1 MQRLTPY
8 KRPFTFVGIDY
19 LGPVEVSVG
28 RRSEKRWIVLFTC
41 LVVRAIHL
49 EVAYNLTAQSCI
61 MAIRRFICRRGPAA
75 EYFSDNGT
83 NLKAASKEFVHQLQ
97 VIRNECAEEFTS
109 ARTKWHFNPPAAPHM
124 GGIWERMV
132 RTVKNVMT
140 VLNDARRL
148 TDEILHTSLAE
159 TEDMVN
165 SRPLVYAPQ
174 ESQYE
179 SLSPNHFLRGIA
191 ANEPHEVLPPTDP
204 ASALR
209 DTYQRSVQLSNN
221 LWERWLK
228 EYVPNL
234 NRRSKWFDDST
245 PLKKGDL
252 VFVVD
257 GGRRK
262 AWTRGIVE
270 EPIVSI
276 DGRIRQALIRT
287 NYGIVR
293 RATANLAVLEIDGSN
308 AVPDDNSGPGLRAGD
323 VFETSEQ
330 PCIAEI
336 IANPLGNIDH
346 RDPTQKQ
353 RVSSELSAETR
364 VEGTAE

>member
-1 MQRLTPY
+1 
-8 KRPFTFVGIDY
+8 
-19 LGPVEVSVG
+19 
-28 RRSEKRWIVLFTC
+28 
-41 LVVRAIHL
+41 
-49 EVAYNLTAQSCI
+49 
-61 MAIRRFICRRGPAA
+61 
-75 EYFSDNGT
+75 
-83 NLKAASKEFVHQLQ
+83 
-97 VIRNECAEEFTS
+97 
-109 ARTKWHFNPPAAPHM
+109 
-124 GGIWERMV
+124 
-132 RTVKNVMT
+132 MT
-140 VLNDARRL
+140 R
-148 TDEILHTSLAE
+148 
-159 TEDMVN
+159 
-165 SRPLVYAPQ
+165 
-174 ESQYE
+174 
-179 SLSPNHFLRGIA
+179 
-191 ANEPHEVLPPTDP
+191 
-204 ASALR
+204 
-209 DTYQRSVQLSNN
+209 
-221 LWERWLK
+221 
-228 EYVPNL
+228 
-234 NRRSKWFDDST
+234 